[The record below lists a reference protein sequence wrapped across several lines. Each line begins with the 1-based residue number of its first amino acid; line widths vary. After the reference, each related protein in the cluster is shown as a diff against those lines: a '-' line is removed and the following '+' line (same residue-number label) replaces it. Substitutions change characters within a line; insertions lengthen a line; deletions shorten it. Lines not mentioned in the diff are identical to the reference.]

1 MLENAI
7 LATKTLQLA
16 KMAFVGAA
24 ENSTKTTQT
33 QLFKT
38 YEYRT
43 LIAVYVHFNCFID
56 LTINPHTN
64 PYSLASSKLL

>member
-1 MLENAI
+1 
-7 LATKTLQLA
+7 
-16 KMAFVGAA
+16 MAFIGQETAG
-24 ENSTKTTQT
+24 TKTTQT
-33 QLFKT
+33 QLFKR

-43 LIAVYVHFNCFID
+43 LISVYEHFNCFID